1 MVSSFLLC
9 TFAPEKLIN
18 RTMNKVLTLMLAFAM
33 ISMTTRAEM
42 KKDSAKPKAEQV
54 KKNKKDKTS
63 KEFSNKKL
71 YTFTSK
77 RGTMV
82 MNAAGTGLT
91 TLQLRPDAPTKDK
104 SFAFIF
110 FNGKHYLYSP
120 TAKKFLSADG
130 TFVDHIGAA
139 LTFDKSQADG
149 KYKYMLSTTNKEGQ
163 SLYINTNDSN
173 RIVINSHKTADDGNR
188 WQITPAGK
196 FDPKEAMSLAQ
207 KPAPK
212 YSLYRKG
219 MFNVLKEEN
228 DWFFEIP
235 DSLIGCDFLNTTRF
249 TSTPS
254 GSGLFGGEMI
264 SQQTV
269 YFQKGV
275 DDQLLL
281 RVRLFVNMSDSTQSI
296 NKAIIVS
303 NENPIIASFKIESH
317 TNKLYKIKVT
327 GFLTED
333 NPNTALPRYVKSQ
346 FQLTNMFRELSYVED
361 IKSFPLNTEVRLVKT
376 YNSNGR
382 LASARSTDR
391 VTFGINLSFVLLPTN
406 LMKPR
411 FYDPRVGYF
420 THGFN
425 SYNDGQQRVKEK
437 RYISRWRLEPRP
449 EDVEKMRRGEL
460 VEPIKPIV
468 YYIDPATPKQW
479 RKYLIAGVN
488 DWQKAFEKAGFKNAI
503 YALEWPE
510 GKDSLMSMEDARYS
524 VIRYLA
530 SPIANAYGPHVS
542 DPRTGEILESHICWY
557 HNVMS
562 LVHDWYMVQ
571 ASSID
576 EAARKMHYDEELMG
590 QLIRFVSSHEVGHT
604 LGLRHN
610 FGASSSV
617 PVEKLRDKAWVEE
630 HGHTPSIMDYARFN
644 YVAQPED
651 GMTQHEIF
659 PRINDYDIWAI
670 QWGYTPMLDAEDE
683 DADYRALQ
691 SLFTKEGVADN
702 PRLWWGDGET
712 DQDDPRRQTEDL
724 GDDAVKASEYGI
736 LNLKREILKLPE
748 WTRSED
754 DIYNENL
761 RSMYDEIQDQFQ
773 RYNGHVIN
781 NIGGQLENFKTIDE
795 QGDVYRPQP
804 REKQMKA
811 MQYVERHI
819 FNEPTWLR
827 NVPYAKRLEADPN
840 DLTRPVATRNIARL
854 IYRLYSLNDLYKA
867 DEYLADLSR
876 LIMKDA
882 TQANLTPYRKT
893 LQTQYVNTLISH
905 LNNNQRPYI
914 LQALKQLQK
923 KLATGNTAHAVALKD
938 AIDRALVIK

>member
-1 MVSSFLLC
+1 M
-9 TFAPEKLIN
+9 K
-18 RTMNKVLTLMLAFAM
+18 KVLSLMLTLAM
-33 ISMTTRAEM
+33 ISMTTSAEM
-42 KKDSAKPKAEQV
+42 KKDSAKLKAEQV

-71 YTFTSK
+71 YTFTCK
-77 RGTMV
+77 RGTIV
-82 MNAAGTGLT
+82 MNAQGTGLT
-91 TLQLRPDAPTKDK
+91 TLQLRPDAPAKDK

-120 TAKKFLSADG
+120 TAKKFLSSDG

-139 LTFDKSQADG
+139 FTFDKSQADG
-149 KYKYMLSTTNKEGQ
+149 KYRYMLSTTNKEGQ

-173 RIVINSHKTADDGNR
+173 KIVINSHKTADEGNR
-188 WQITPAGK
+188 WQITATGK

-275 DDQLLL
+275 DNRLLL
-281 RVRLFVNMSDSTQSI
+281 RVRLFVNVSDSTQSI

-333 NPNTALPRYVKSQ
+333 NPNTALPRSMKSQ
-346 FQLTNMFRELSYVED
+346 FQLTNMFKELSYVED
-361 IKSFPLNTEVRLVKT
+361 IKSFPLNTEVRMVKT
-376 YNSNGR
+376 YNSTGR

-425 SYNDGQQRVKEK
+425 SYNDGQQRVKAK
-437 RYISRWRLEPRP
+437 RFISRWRLEPRP
-449 EDVEKMRRGEL
+449 EDIEKMRRGEL

-510 GKDSLMSMEDARYS
+510 GKDSLMSMEDARFS

-670 QWGYTPMLDAEDE
+670 QWGYTPMLDAKDE
-683 DADYRALQ
+683 YADYSALQ
-691 SLFTKEGVADN
+691 SLFTKEGVASN

-761 RSMYDEIQDQFQ
+761 RSMYDKILDQFQ

-819 FNEPTWLR
+819 FNEPVWLR

-840 DLTRPVATRNIARL
+840 DLTRVVATRNINRL

-882 TQANLTPYRKT
+882 TQASLTPYRKT
-893 LQTQYVNTLISH
+893 LQSQYVNTLISH
-905 LNNNQRPYI
+905 LNNSKRPYI
-914 LQALKQLQK
+914 LQTLKQLQK
-923 KLATGNTAHAVALKD
+923 KLVTGSTTHAIALKD

>member
-18 RTMNKVLTLMLAFAM
+18 RTINKVLTLMLAFAM

-281 RVRLFVNMSDSTQSI
+281 RVRLFVNVSDSTQSI

-905 LNNNQRPYI
+905 LNNNQRPYV

>member
-1 MVSSFLLC
+1 MYFC
-9 TFAPEKLIN
+9 TEKLTN
-18 RTMNKVLTLMLAFAM
+18 KTMKKVLSLMLTLAM
-33 ISMTTRAEM
+33 ISMTTSAEM

-71 YTFTSK
+71 YTFTCK
-77 RGTMV
+77 RGTIV
-82 MNAAGTGLT
+82 MNAQGTGLT
-91 TLQLRPDAPTKDK
+91 TLQLRPDAPAKDK

-120 TAKKFLSADG
+120 TAKKFLSSDG

-139 LTFDKSQADG
+139 FTFDKSQADG
-149 KYKYMLSTTNKEGQ
+149 KYRYMLSTTNKEGQ

-173 RIVINSHKTADDGNR
+173 KIVINSHKTADEGNR
-188 WQITPAGK
+188 WQITATGK

-275 DDQLLL
+275 DNRLLL
-281 RVRLFVNMSDSTQSI
+281 RVRLFVNVSDSTQSI

-333 NPNTALPRYVKSQ
+333 NPNTALPRSMKSQ
-346 FQLTNMFRELSYVED
+346 FQLTNMFKELSYVED
-361 IKSFPLNTEVRLVKT
+361 IKSFPLNTEVRMVKT
-376 YNSNGR
+376 YNSTGR

-411 FYDPRVGYF
+411 LYDPRVGYF

-425 SYNDGQQRVKEK
+425 SYNDGQQRVKAK
-437 RYISRWRLEPRP
+437 RFISRWRLEPRP
-449 EDVEKMRRGEL
+449 EDIEKMRRGEL

-510 GKDSLMSMEDARYS
+510 GKDSLMSMEDARFS

-670 QWGYTPMLDAEDE
+670 QWGYTPMLDAKDE
-683 DADYRALQ
+683 YADYSALQ
-691 SLFTKEGVADN
+691 SLFTKEGVASN

-761 RSMYDEIQDQFQ
+761 RSMYDKILDQFQ

-819 FNEPTWLR
+819 FNEPVWLR
-827 NVPYAKRLEADPN
+827 NIPYAKRLEADPN
-840 DLTRPVATRNIARL
+840 DLTRVVATRNINRL

-882 TQANLTPYRKT
+882 TQASLTPYRKT
-893 LQTQYVNTLISH
+893 LQSQYVNTLISH
-905 LNNNQRPYI
+905 LNNSKRPYI
-914 LQALKQLQK
+914 LQTLKQLQK
-923 KLATGNTAHAVALKD
+923 KLVTGSTTHAIALKD

>member
-1 MVSSFLLC
+1 
-9 TFAPEKLIN
+9 
-18 RTMNKVLTLMLAFAM
+18 
-33 ISMTTRAEM
+33 
-42 KKDSAKPKAEQV
+42 
-54 KKNKKDKTS
+54 
-63 KEFSNKKL
+63 
-71 YTFTSK
+71 
-77 RGTMV
+77 
-82 MNAAGTGLT
+82 
-91 TLQLRPDAPTKDK
+91 
-104 SFAFIF
+104 
-110 FNGKHYLYSP
+110 
-120 TAKKFLSADG
+120 
-130 TFVDHIGAA
+130 
-139 LTFDKSQADG
+139 
-149 KYKYMLSTTNKEGQ
+149 
-163 SLYINTNDSN
+163 
-173 RIVINSHKTADDGNR
+173 
-188 WQITPAGK
+188 
-196 FDPKEAMSLAQ
+196 
-207 KPAPK
+207 
-212 YSLYRKG
+212 
-219 MFNVLKEEN
+219 
-228 DWFFEIP
+228 
-235 DSLIGCDFLNTTRF
+235 
-249 TSTPS
+249 
-254 GSGLFGGEMI
+254 
-264 SQQTV
+264 
-269 YFQKGV
+269 
-275 DDQLLL
+275 
-281 RVRLFVNMSDSTQSI
+281 
-296 NKAIIVS
+296 
-303 NENPIIASFKIESH
+303 
-317 TNKLYKIKVT
+317 
-327 GFLTED
+327 
-333 NPNTALPRYVKSQ
+333 
-346 FQLTNMFRELSYVED
+346 
-361 IKSFPLNTEVRLVKT
+361 
-376 YNSNGR
+376 
-382 LASARSTDR
+382 
-391 VTFGINLSFVLLPTN
+391 
-406 LMKPR
+406 
-411 FYDPRVGYF
+411 
-420 THGFN
+420 
-425 SYNDGQQRVKEK
+425 
-437 RYISRWRLEPRP
+437 
-449 EDVEKMRRGEL
+449 MRRGEL
-460 VEPIKPIV
+460 VEPVKPIV

-510 GKDSLMSMEDARYS
+510 GKDSVMSMEDARFS

-659 PRINDYDIWAI
+659 PRINDYDMWAI
-670 QWGYTPMLDAEDE
+670 QWGYTPMLDAENE
-683 DADYRALQ
+683 EADYRALQ
-691 SLFTKEGVADN
+691 SLFEKEGVANN

-736 LNLKREILKLPE
+736 LNLKREIVKLPE

-761 RSMYDEIQDQFQ
+761 RSMYDEILDQFQ

-819 FNEPTWLR
+819 FNEPVWLR

-840 DLTRPVATRNIARL
+840 NLTRYVATRNITRL
-854 IYRLYSLNDLYKA
+854 INRLYSLNDLYKA

-876 LIMKDA
+876 MIMKDA

-905 LNNNQRPYI
+905 LNNSKRPEV

-923 KLATGNTAHAVALKD
+923 RLAAGSTAHAVALKD

>member
-1 MVSSFLLC
+1 
-9 TFAPEKLIN
+9 
-18 RTMNKVLTLMLAFAM
+18 MNKVLTLMLALAM
-33 ISMTTRAEM
+33 ISMTTRAAM
-42 KKDSAKPKAEQV
+42 KKDSAKPKTEQV
-54 KKNKKDKTS
+54 KKKKKDKTA

-71 YTFTSK
+71 YTFTTK
-77 RGTMV
+77 RDTLV
-82 MNAAGTGLT
+82 MNAKGTGLT
-91 TLQLRPDAPTKDK
+91 TLRLRPDAPKKDK
-104 SFAFIF
+104 TFAFIF

-120 TAKKFLSADG
+120 TAKKYLSSDG
-130 TFVDHIGAA
+130 TFVDHIGAPF
-139 LTFDKSQADG
+139 TFDKTQADG

-173 RIVINSHKTADDGNR
+173 RIVLNSHKTADDGNR
-188 WQITPAGK
+188 WQITPTGK

-235 DSLIGCDFLNTTRF
+235 DSLIGCDFLNTTRY

-254 GSGLFGGEMI
+254 GCGLFGGEMI

-275 DDQLLL
+275 DNQLLL
-281 RVRLFVNMSDSTQSI
+281 RVRLFVNVSDSTQSI

-317 TNKLYKIKVT
+317 TDKRYKIKVT
-327 GFLTED
+327 SFLTED
-333 NPNTALPRYVKSQ
+333 NPNTALPRSVKSR

-361 IKSFPLNTEVRLVKT
+361 IKTFPLNTEVRMVKT
-376 YNSNGR
+376 YNSSGR

-391 VTFGINLSFVLLPTN
+391 VTFGINLSFVLLPTD

-425 SYNDGQQRVKEK
+425 SYNDGQQRVKAK
-437 RYISRWRLEPRP
+437 RFISRWRLEPRP

-510 GKDSLMSMEDARYS
+510 GKDSVMSMEDARFS

-659 PRINDYDIWAI
+659 PRINDYDMWAI
-670 QWGYTPMLDAEDE
+670 QWGYTPMLDAENE
-683 DADYRALQ
+683 EADYRALQ
-691 SLFTKEGVADN
+691 SLFEKEGVASN

-736 LNLKREILKLPE
+736 LNLKREIVKLPE

-761 RSMYDEIQDQFQ
+761 RSMYDEILDQFQ

-819 FNEPTWLR
+819 FNEPVWLR

-840 DLTRPVATRNIARL
+840 NLTRYVATRNITRL
-854 IYRLYSLNDLYKA
+854 INRLYSLNDLYKA

-876 LIMKDA
+876 MIMKDA

-905 LNNNQRPYI
+905 LNNSKRPEV

-923 KLATGNTAHAVALKD
+923 KLATGSTAHAVALKD

>member
-1 MVSSFLLC
+1 MYFC
-9 TFAPEKLIN
+9 TEKLTN
-18 RTMNKVLTLMLAFAM
+18 KTMKKVLSLMLTLAM
-33 ISMTTRAEM
+33 ISMTTSAEM

-71 YTFTSK
+71 YTFTCK
-77 RGTMV
+77 RGTIV
-82 MNAAGTGLT
+82 MNAQGTGLT
-91 TLQLRPDAPTKDK
+91 TLQLRPDAPAKDK

-120 TAKKFLSADG
+120 TAKKFLSSDG

-139 LTFDKSQADG
+139 FTFDKSQADG
-149 KYKYMLSTTNKEGQ
+149 KYRYMLSTTNKEGQ

-173 RIVINSHKTADDGNR
+173 KIVINSHKTADEGNR
-188 WQITPAGK
+188 WQITATGK

-275 DDQLLL
+275 DNRLLL
-281 RVRLFVNMSDSTQSI
+281 RVRLFVNVSDSTQSI

-333 NPNTALPRYVKSQ
+333 NPNTALPRSMKSQ
-346 FQLTNMFRELSYVED
+346 FQLTNMFKELSYVED
-361 IKSFPLNTEVRLVKT
+361 IKSFPLNTEVRMVKT
-376 YNSNGR
+376 YNSTGR

-425 SYNDGQQRVKEK
+425 SYNDGQQRVKAK
-437 RYISRWRLEPRP
+437 RFISRWRLEPRP

-510 GKDSLMSMEDARYS
+510 GKDSLMSMEDARFS

-670 QWGYTPMLDAEDE
+670 QWGYTPMLDAKDE
-683 DADYRALQ
+683 YADYSVLQ
-691 SLFTKEGVADN
+691 SLFTKEGVASN

-761 RSMYDEIQDQFQ
+761 RSMYDKILDQFQ

-819 FNEPTWLR
+819 FNEPVWLR

-840 DLTRPVATRNIARL
+840 DLTRVVATRNINRL

-882 TQANLTPYRKT
+882 TQASLTPYRKT
-893 LQTQYVNTLISH
+893 LQSQYVNTLISH
-905 LNNNQRPYI
+905 LNNSKRPYI
-914 LQALKQLQK
+914 LQTLKQLQK
-923 KLATGNTAHAVALKD
+923 KLVTGSTTHAIALKD